1 MKAVRL
7 AFEQWEL
14 RHPGAP
20 QTTLKNVVVDARR
33 LEDGEVV
40 VRFFR
45 VADAPAAKASAP
57 YHDDFHV
64 PAASLAG
71 APLSDHETES
81 LFTADVTLPGL
92 HVAAFLLAA
101 QVWDAYAEEQHMQAR
116 YSDLSEKN
124 VVVQE
129 QLTGDR
135 LSFGVG
141 LSPRVYLKPS
151 LRLLEIKC
159 DFQWD
164 VDAASFIVGPTRRI
178 C

>member
-1 MKAVRL
+1 
-7 AFEQWEL
+7 
-14 RHPGAP
+14 
-20 QTTLKNVVVDARR
+20 
-33 LEDGEVV
+33 
-40 VRFFR
+40 
-45 VADAPAAKASAP
+45 
-57 YHDDFHV
+57 
-64 PAASLAG
+64 
-71 APLSDHETES
+71 
-81 LFTADVTLPGL
+81 
-92 HVAAFLLAA
+92 
-101 QVWDAYAEEQHMQAR
+101 MQAR